1 MSTASKIG
9 VVLVAFGL
17 LAGVWVVNVS
27 RAGTKVEGCPADCA
41 TAGERQAGP
50 LRVMSLN
57 MLHGFPRF
65 ERLARRLD
73 TIAEEIRRQDA
84 DIVCLQ
90 EVPWTPHLG
99 SGARYLAERTGLNYL
114 YLRANGNRHA
124 LLFEEGEAILS
135 RYPLHGA
142 TFVELQPQAGFF
154 EHRVVLRAV
163 SATPWG
169 DMPVFVTHLTH
180 GDPVVNQGQAATL
193 IAFVESFGD
202 DLSLVAG
209 DFNAMA
215 DSPQIEA
222 IAGRWLDAFAAASP
236 ADPGFTCCVD
246 DLSAGPGEP
255 LEKRIDYLFL
265 VHGRAEQVVS
275 SRLAFD
281 RPARDGDRWLR
292 ASDHIGLLVTLALE

>member
-1 MSTASKIG
+1 MSTASRIG
-9 VVLVAFGL
+9 VLFVAFGL

-41 TAGERQAGP
+41 TGGERRAGP

-99 SGARYLAERTGLNYL
+99 SGAGYLAERTGLNYL
-114 YLRANGNRHA
+114 YLRANGNRQA

-142 TFVELQPQAGFF
+142 TFVELQPRAGFF

-163 SATPWG
+163 AATPWG
-169 DMPVFVTHLTH
+169 DVPVFVTHLTH
-180 GDPVVNQGQAATL
+180 GDPAVNQGQAATL

-202 DLSLVAG
+202 ELSLVAG
-209 DFNAMA
+209 DFNAVA

-222 IAGRWLDAFAAASP
+222 IAGRWLDAYRAASP
-236 ADPGFTCCVD
+236 GDPGSTCCVD

-265 VHGRAEQVVS
+265 AHGRAEQVVS
-275 SRLAFD
+275 SQLAFD
-281 RPARDGDRWLR
+281 RPARDGDRWLW
-292 ASDHIGLLVTLALE
+292 ASDHIGLLVTLALD